1 MKNLICKVFG
11 HRESVVWNMNK
22 LTGRFCNRCKRW
34 TSSKQFNGGTRM
46 SDFQRIL
53 ELRKLASKLNIKI
66 HLVSMDFDKEELE
79 PTRVIDALGI
89 VVVDNVVTNEL
100 AFHLQQQRHNDG
112 RAE

>member
-1 MKNLICKVFG
+1 
-11 HRESVVWNMNK
+11 
-22 LTGRFCNRCKRW
+22 
-34 TSSKQFNGGTRM
+34 M

-53 ELRKLASKLNIKI
+53 ELRQLASKLNIKI

>member
-11 HRESVVWNMNK
+11 HRESVVWNMDK